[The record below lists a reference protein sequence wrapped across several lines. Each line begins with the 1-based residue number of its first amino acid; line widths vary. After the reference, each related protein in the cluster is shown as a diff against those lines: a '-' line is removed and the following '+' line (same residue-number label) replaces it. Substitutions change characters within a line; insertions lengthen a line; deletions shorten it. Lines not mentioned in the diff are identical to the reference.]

1 MTAKDQRY
9 VLLMAKR
16 NRFKTLPVLHEEY
29 NCGRKIKEQVCE
41 TVLRNSLA
49 KNALNGRVAA
59 KKPLLRSANIK
70 KRLAFAKAHVDW
82 SEKQWSRVL
91 FTDESK
97 FEFFGNKR
105 RIYVR
110 RFANERFKNY
120 CLKPTVKHGGGS
132 VMVWG
137 GICVRGVTRLKL
149 IVGKMDSSAY
159 KTILQYNVLPD
170 GVRLLGKGFILQ
182 QDNDPKHKEK
192 RVMRYL
198 TNKENDGTIKNM
210 IWPPQSP
217 DLNPIEQI
225 WDHLDTSVRRI
236 CRLTSRNF
244 FEQLQNCWHS
254 ISRKTLKK
262 YVFSMRDRCLAVIAA
277 KGGHTR
283 F

>member
-1 MTAKDQRY
+1 MGNRKELSIEDRTKIIVLRANMAMSMRAISDSVGCSVSCVKKTLDRYRETSSLEDRPRSGRPRGMTSKDQRY

-41 TVLRNSLA
+41 TVVRNSLT

-198 TNKENDGTIKNM
+198 TNKENEG
-210 IWPPQSP
+210 
-217 DLNPIEQI
+217 
-225 WDHLDTSVRRI
+225 
-236 CRLTSRNF
+236 
-244 FEQLQNCWHS
+244 
-254 ISRKTLKK
+254 
-262 YVFSMRDRCLAVIAA
+262 
-277 KGGHTR
+277 R
-283 F
+283 FLLYF